1 MQEQTAF
8 LIIIKSLETKEK
20 TTMIWRNLNQTYKNS
35 TLEITIYIY
44 LTTPLW
50 KLHDKL
56 HGRDIELI
64 TRNNKFRLILSY

>member
-50 KLHDKL
+50 K
-56 HGRDIELI
+56 
-64 TRNNKFRLILSY
+64 TS